1 MMTFT
6 IRFLALA
13 LALAAATVG
22 AGCTLS
28 ATGAQA
34 QTAYRLLAVPVV
46 VPVAHAQPVV
56 IRLLAV
62 GAAPGLGGT
71 AMLYSAQPGQ
81 IEPYRDSRWV
91 APPADLI
98 RAAIAQALSR
108 QSWVS
113 AVEQATPLAPADW
126 TLHCDLVR
134 LEHDVFADH
143 GVVRLDMT
151 CQIVQASPRRVF
163 AHWHVDGQQVLA
175 VNDAAHYAQ
184 AAQSLLQRAVAQI
197 VTEVGRAVG
206 QGVAS

>member
-1 MMTFT
+1 MTFA

-13 LALAAATVG
+13 LALAAATLG

-34 QTAYRLLAVPVV
+34 QTTYRLLAVPVV
-46 VPVAHAQPVV
+46 VPANAQPVV

-98 RAAIAQALSR
+98 RAAIAQTLSR

-126 TLHCDLVR
+126 TLHCELVR

-143 GVVRLDMT
+143 GVVHLDMT
-151 CQIVQASPRRVF
+151 CQLVQASPRRIF
-163 AHWHVDGQQVLA
+163 AHWHVDAQQVLV

-197 VTEVGRAVG
+197 VTEVARAVG
-206 QGVAS
+206 HGVAS

>member
-1 MMTFT
+1 MTSA
-6 IRFLALA
+6 IRVLALGLMLSA
-13 LALAAATVG
+13 ISLV

-34 QTAYRLLAVPVV
+34 QTTYRLLAVPLVV
-46 VPVAHAQPVV
+46 SAANVRPVV

-98 RAAIAQALSR
+98 RAAIAQTLSR

-134 LEHDVFADH
+134 LDHDVFAGH
-143 GVVRLDMT
+143 GVVHLDLT

-175 VNDAAHYAQ
+175 VNDALHYAQ

-197 VTEVGRAVG
+197 VTEVARAAG
-206 QGVAS
+206 HDVAS